1 MIAYRCAPTC
11 YPVPEIPNEIEET
24 TAAGLLPTEL
34 RKITFDLCLLLLGQ
48 LFVVHSVDQ
57 GDRGFE

>member
-1 MIAYRCAPTC
+1 VHNQITSDRAAMAQC
-11 YPVPEIPNEIEET
+11 Y
-24 TAAGLLPTEL
+24 GLLPTEL

>member
-24 TAAGLLPTEL
+24 TAAGLLPTQL
-34 RKITFDLCLLLLGQ
+34 PPVTLDPCLLLLSEFF
-48 LFVVHSVDQ
+48 LVDAVDQ
-57 GDRGFE
+57 GNWRF